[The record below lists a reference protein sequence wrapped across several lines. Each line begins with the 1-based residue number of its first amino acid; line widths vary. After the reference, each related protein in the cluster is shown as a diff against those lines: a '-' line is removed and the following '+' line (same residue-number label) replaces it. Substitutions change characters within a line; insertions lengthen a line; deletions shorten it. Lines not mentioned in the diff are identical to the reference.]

1 MESFVE
7 NVDRQKVC
15 SIGVDKIERMLYYA
29 NKNKCSLEQANEK
42 MKREMK
48 NPFFGTCTPVES
60 TQI

>member
-29 NKNKCSLEQANEK
+29 NKNRCSLEQVNEK
-42 MKREMK
+42 REWEMK
-48 NPFFGTCTPVES
+48 NPFFGTCTPVE
-60 TQI
+60 